1 MIAGFFGASGVTG
14 AAALGATTGEGAGA
28 GAGAGASGFAAGL
41 GSSLAQPAMST
52 APQSALKKAFFD
64 IIDPPRF
71 LLADRADL

>member
-1 MIAGFFGASGVTG
+1 
-14 AAALGATTGEGAGA
+14 
-28 GAGAGASGFAAGL
+28 
-41 GSSLAQPAMST
+41 MST